1 MEELHNQHP
10 PEQGHAMRF
19 QPTPPPLPLPLPLL
33 FSSPKQSPRSRDS
46 LSTVEVVS
54 RLPDSGVEGS
64 SSSSLVP
71 SENHDRSKPTHDQT
85 SAQIEVLERRLLL
98 LEQQYL
104 VHARPHSK
112 LDEQTSRP
120 VDSERQP
127 PRAQERAAPSKA
139 SSGSI
144 RSARACGAGRSSAA
158 AAAAE
163 PAASNPATAVSDLDM
178 GQDPRSSED
187 EIQGPSL
194 FLHLRHPEHASSS
207 DKRQLA
213 ENWER
218 SNAETADPEG
228 GLRDGVSEEPGQEAT
243 ELNYRCQE
251 LGLQPRN
258 ESSLDSHCKAEKP
271 LEHTALRAEE
281 ADQIMKREL
290 RKIDDSN
297 VPNELPLLGQRDE
310 DTEQHQRA
318 SKSQV
323 RRPQQQQQEKEALR
337 RNELLPFGRPS
348 FNSQQLGVLMPV
360 KVRGANTAKQVGQ
373 IAAKM
378 HEGSLDTARLERALR
393 RLQQQQHQQ
402 LPPSDDQPSYTGNG
416 AGANISPS
424 QEKVLV
430 KDLEP
435 VLEETG
441 RERPER
447 VSRRARLLLERSSCA
462 PVASQ
467 FKISEGQDA
476 DVSQAV
482 RASTSNREDSSVKSR
497 QQHCN
502 KSTLQ
507 RASSLPNCKAIQ
519 SQQSNSKHMGITIY
533 GSGVDI
539 HTANIRPNGPA
550 VREEAVIAHETKQ
563 SWHSNATEITQHSHN
578 SHAAMTQHS
587 HSNRA
592 APSQQPYSSAH
603 YQSLHAQLGQAT
615 SNINALSREV
625 EPPLSVQAASET
637 MLDTDVLHEE
647 STLQHILQ
655 TDTDV
660 IHDALNLRHY
670 LRTDADVASEDTTDV
685 TCGYNVLDA
694 VPGPVAVATSPHWQT
709 HCQDRGHLAEAKQ
722 LSKTSQPTCF
732 LRDAN
737 PEQSQRQGAQSL
749 GESPL
754 AGVEAEGPPP
764 KVPLLGHAAAAVT
777 TGTPLQL
784 ASELEG
790 PVPRVPLLG
799 HGRPA
804 ASKTPLKQQ
813 QPVPESRFTSRSSRP
828 ASIVK
833 AALVANPITTA
844 AVKLPLARCKSKP
857 VEEWQENDVCE
868 WLIEEASAPV
878 GITRVVH
885 DNAITGNVLLSLTE
899 DDVDTLHVEK
909 FGHRRLLLL
918 AAQDIRS
925 AISSRRPNQP
935 NLPNAQDIFSSHEKK
950 LAQLDDEHRAEH
962 KHVAQDAK
970 DGSGGDGACNEQQ
983 TAQHHTDQKA
993 LPSQSL
999 QPPQKKLCE
1008 AGLPNRPRS
1017 AELPVHRGPSSPMLA
1032 APPCAPAVTA
1042 LSACRAIP
1050 RGASVRVPG
1059 AVALRSGSTLSPRS
1073 SSTSSGVPCRNL
1085 EQRKIHLVQAH
1096 AAAPALACPAFSQAV
1111 REAEVSQLL
1120 SPRYAAVVAAR
1131 TTIATTSSG
1140 GALTPRVAGTPCLR
1154 ALSGPPGGT
1163 AGVRNHR
1170 SQHPQLV
1177 CSWQYQQQTAAFPIF
1192 STPPTPAP
1200 PARMAFCTAPVPAPM
1215 EPVAVAGGLCGPQ
1228 RPHSQERGCQTAPH
1242 AATSYPGMVQPPS
1255 EHSNAKVCSRTSLA
1269 DADLDG
1275 GRCAALTPRV
1285 LTPGGLSAEASAGRA
1300 AYIARFGHRTM
1311 VRPRSGHLSSPRP

>member
-258 ESSLDSHCKAEKP
+258 ESSLDSHCK
-271 LEHTALRAEE
+271 
-281 ADQIMKREL
+281 
-290 RKIDDSN
+290 
-297 VPNELPLLGQRDE
+297 
-310 DTEQHQRA
+310 
-318 SKSQV
+318 
-323 RRPQQQQQEKEALR
+323 
-337 RNELLPFGRPS
+337 
-348 FNSQQLGVLMPV
+348 
-360 KVRGANTAKQVGQ
+360 
-373 IAAKM
+373 
-378 HEGSLDTARLERALR
+378 
-393 RLQQQQHQQ
+393 
-402 LPPSDDQPSYTGNG
+402 
-416 AGANISPS
+416 
-424 QEKVLV
+424 
-430 KDLEP
+430 
-435 VLEETG
+435 
-441 RERPER
+441 
-447 VSRRARLLLERSSCA
+447 
-462 PVASQ
+462 
-467 FKISEGQDA
+467 
-476 DVSQAV
+476 
-482 RASTSNREDSSVKSR
+482 
-497 QQHCN
+497 
-502 KSTLQ
+502 
-507 RASSLPNCKAIQ
+507 
-519 SQQSNSKHMGITIY
+519 
-533 GSGVDI
+533 
-539 HTANIRPNGPA
+539 
-550 VREEAVIAHETKQ
+550 
-563 SWHSNATEITQHSHN
+563 
-578 SHAAMTQHS
+578 
-587 HSNRA
+587 
-592 APSQQPYSSAH
+592 
-603 YQSLHAQLGQAT
+603 
-615 SNINALSREV
+615 
-625 EPPLSVQAASET
+625 
-637 MLDTDVLHEE
+637 
-647 STLQHILQ
+647 
-655 TDTDV
+655 
-660 IHDALNLRHY
+660 
-670 LRTDADVASEDTTDV
+670 
-685 TCGYNVLDA
+685 
-694 VPGPVAVATSPHWQT
+694 
-709 HCQDRGHLAEAKQ
+709 
-722 LSKTSQPTCF
+722 
-732 LRDAN
+732 
-737 PEQSQRQGAQSL
+737 GAQSL

-1008 AGLPNRPRS
+1008 AGASSHSVTDLPAQSGSTELPVQKLPNRPRS